1 MLEQTFVS
9 QRTVCDSVADILE
22 TQSIPDKKA
31 IEHIEISAEML
42 KYCRAARN
50 RYRNYLDE
58 RKAIEKQVEDERNN
72 GELKKMMESEQKKA
86 QIFERDIKKLRDEAD
101 TLAVNAEKKG
111 KLGLLAESNKKRK
124 RVNDLTKE
132 LEATQNK
139 IRKLN
144 ENMV

>member
-1 MLEQTFVS
+1 
-9 QRTVCDSVADILE
+9 
-22 TQSIPDKKA
+22 
-31 IEHIEISAEML
+31 
-42 KYCRAARN
+42 
-50 RYRNYLDE
+50 
-58 RKAIEKQVEDERNN
+58 
-72 GELKKMMESEQKKA
+72 MESEQKKA